1 MAMGNYKS
9 RDLHK
14 KRKKRITKKLQ
25 KIYWGDCSAEHLR
38 RVKMKVFR
46 KKNKLDCKAVQI
58 AQKIHYAPYC
68 TSAEGETIKRDTP
81 SLWEEYMAIREFDG
95 CDFQKMKALL
105 SAIRKAIV
113 DGFDIEN
120 SYLHEI
126 PYADDK
132 LLVAYFVNK
141 EDYDNYHWHKK
152 EVDIRSINFDCH
164 YDRLFAQPLKDVQEG
179 CGVTSYEVKTCQE
192 AVSVIC

>member
-1 MAMGNYKS
+1 MSKYHF
-9 RDLHK
+9 RCLYK
-14 KRKKRITKKLQ
+14 KRNKRITKKLQ

-46 KKNKLDCKAVQI
+46 KKKKLDCKAVEI
-58 AQKIHYAPYC
+58 AKKIYYAPYC
-68 TSAEGETIKRDTP
+68 ADTDGTTIKRDTP
-81 SLWEEYMAIREFDG
+81 SLWEEYMAINEFDG
-95 CDFQKMKALL
+95 YDFQKMKALL

-120 SYLHEI
+120 TYLHEI

-152 EVDIRSINFDCH
+152 KVDIRSINFDCH
-164 YDRLFAQPLKDVQEG
+164 YNRLFAQPLKDVQEG
-179 CGVTSYEVKTCQE
+179 GAITSYEVKTCQE
-192 AVSVIC
+192 AVSVIG

>member
-1 MAMGNYKS
+1 MGNYKL

-14 KRKKRITKKLQ
+14 KRKKRIAKKFQ
-25 KIYWGDCSAEHLR
+25 KAYWGECSAEYLQ

-46 KKNKLDCKAVQI
+46 KKSKLDCKAVEI

-68 TSAEGETIKRDTP
+68 ADADGTTIKRDTP
-81 SLWEEYMAIREFDG
+81 SLWEEYMAINEFDG
-95 CDFQKMKALL
+95 YDFQKMKALL
-105 SAIRKAIV
+105 SAIRKAIA

-141 EDYDNYHWHKK
+141 EDYDNYHWYKK
-152 EVDIRSINFDCH
+152 EVDIRSVSFDCY
-164 YDRLFAQPLKDVQEG
+164 YDRLFAQPSKEVMNDGIVN
-179 CGVTSYEVKTCQE
+179 CHNVKTCQE
-192 AVSVIC
+192 AVSVIK